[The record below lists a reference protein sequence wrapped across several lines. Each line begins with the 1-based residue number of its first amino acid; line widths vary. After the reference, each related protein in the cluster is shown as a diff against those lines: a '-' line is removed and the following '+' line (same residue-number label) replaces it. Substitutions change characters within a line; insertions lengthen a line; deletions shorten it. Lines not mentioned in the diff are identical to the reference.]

1 MNAIKYVLIGT
12 NLAFLG
18 TIIGS
23 AFVFFINKPSKKLES
38 LCLGFAAGVMMSA
51 SIFSLLIPSME
62 SSIKQS
68 LNPLIPIIL
77 GITLGILFVLILDKI
92 IPHFHVADNREKG
105 IKIKLQKAILLILTV
120 TLHNIPEGMAVGVAF
135 ALASETGTINL
146 SSAFAL
152 AIGMFL
158 QNLPEGIAIA
168 LPLKQAGKSRKKAF
182 ILGSISGI
190 VEPIF
195 GVITVLLVGLVSKFL
210 PYVLAFAAGTMIY
223 VVVEELIPESQ
234 SNRNKNNIGVISF
247 MIGFLVMMILDISLG

>member
-77 GITLGILFVLILDKI
+77 GITLGVLFVLILDKI
-92 IPHFHVADNREKG
+92 IPHFHIADNREKG
-105 IKIKLQKAILLILTV
+105 IKIKLQKAVLLVLTV
-120 TLHNIPEGMAVGVAF
+120 TLHNIPEGMAVGV
-135 ALASETGTINL
+135 
-146 SSAFAL
+146 AFAL

-182 ILGSISGI
+182 MLGSISGI

-210 PYVLAFAAGTMIY
+210 PYVLAFAAGAMIY

>member
-1 MNAIKYVLIGT
+1 MEAIKYVLIGT

-23 AFVFFINKPSKKLES
+23 AFVFFINKPSKKLEK

-62 SSIKQS
+62 SSIEQN
-68 LNPLIPIIL
+68 LNPLTPIISGIAL
-77 GITLGILFVLILDKI
+77 GALFVLILDKI
-92 IPHFHVADNREKG
+92 IPHLHIADNREKG
-105 IKIKLQKAILLILTV
+105 IKLKLQKAVLLILTV

-135 ALASETGTINL
+135 ALASETGAINL

-168 LPLKQAGKSRKKAF
+168 LPLKQAGKNKKKAF
-182 ILGSISGI
+182 VLGSISGI

-195 GVITVLLVGLVSKFL
+195 GVITVLIVGLVSKFL
-210 PYVLAFAAGTMIY
+210 PYILAFAAGAMIY

-234 SNRNKNNIGVISF
+234 TDRHENNIGVISF
-247 MIGFLVMMILDISLG
+247 MLGFLIMMILDVSLG